1 MKLLPIAG
9 NCPFPTFVAFDSLSR
24 CFLPMLTLA
33 LAGEGW
39 ADGCILHHFA
49 NCLATQETPIL
60 QKTQFTLV
68 KCLALNLHN

>member
-33 LAGEGW
+33 LAGGRVG
-39 ADGCILHHFA
+39 GCILHHFA

-60 QKTQFTLV
+60 QKTRFTLV